1 MCVNKHNK
9 KMKIGLKKLSE
20 LEAKQCSVD
29 KSKFMKAILVAGGKK
44 NVVVVLRIKSQYLA
58 YSCLK
63 VVCFQTMRR

>member
-1 MCVNKHNK
+1 VDWK
-9 KMKIGLKKLSE
+9 LK
-20 LEAKQCSVD
+20 AKQCSVD

-63 VVCFQTMRR
+63 VVCLQTMRR